1 MQTMVVVG
9 PTESRKQHLP
19 LIDPLLKTGV
29 PVDIGVDNEIGW
41 LGDDDLIVDHR
52 NSKGREEGFFLN
64 KDM

>member
-9 PTESRKQHLP
+9 PAESREQDLS

-29 PVDIGVDNEIGW
+29 PVDIGVDNQVGW
-41 LGDDDLIVDHR
+41 LGDDNLVVDYCD
-52 NSKGREEGFFLN
+52 SKGRKEGFFLN